1 MESEK
6 KPRISNVGAWGMNI
20 VSSVGIIMV
29 NKQVMS
35 SSGYGFCF
43 GNSIFILCFLFQ
55 FLFRFRSDACLGF
68 HLVDDINRLEKL
80 KIRAI
85 C

>member
-43 GNSIFILCFLFQ
+43 GNSILILAFPFN
-55 FLFRFRSDACLGF
+55 FCLGLDLM
-68 HLVDDINRLEKL
+68 LVLDFIW
-80 KIRAI
+80 
-85 C
+85 

>member
-35 SSGYGFCF
+35 SGGYGFSF
-43 GNSIFILCFLFQ
+43 GNSISILFLSLSQ
-55 FLFRFRSDACLGF
+55 FF
-68 HLVDDINRLEKL
+68 LV
-80 KIRAI
+80 
-85 C
+85 